1 MKFILALVILAL
13 AILAGPVGAGL
24 DVPATARAL
33 LALVG
38 VALAVAGGL
47 SYRARR

>member
-1 MKFILALVILAL
+1 MRFILVLLILGL
-13 AILAGPVGAGL
+13 AILAGPIGAGL
-24 DVPATARAL
+24 DIPATARAL

-47 SYRARR
+47 SYRRRG